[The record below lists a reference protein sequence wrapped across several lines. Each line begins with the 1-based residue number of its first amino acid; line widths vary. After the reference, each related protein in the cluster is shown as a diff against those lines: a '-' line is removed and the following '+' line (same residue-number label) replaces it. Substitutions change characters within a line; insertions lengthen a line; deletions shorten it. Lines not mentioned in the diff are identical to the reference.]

1 MIPPPETYFSGQTW
15 SSDVREVV
23 ERFYDALRSGDE
35 DAIAELVDERFAPG
49 VVARQ
54 PESLPFGGS
63 YEGIG
68 AVKGLYAT
76 IAAPGSPIDL
86 ERLTVA
92 DIIESVGE
100 SDTLDQV
107 VVVLSLPLR
116 SPPTHDPESHPDPLS
131 ALEWWT
137 FEDLRVTEIR
147 TFYWDTA
154 AYAGPLHTTT

>member
-1 MIPPPETYFSGQTW
+1 MTPPETYFSGQTW

-23 ERFYDALRSGDE
+23 ERFYDALRGGDK

-54 PESLPFGGS
+54 PESLPFGGA
-63 YEGIG
+63 YEGLA
-68 AVKGLYAT
+68 AVKALYAT
-76 IAAPGSPIDL
+76 LAAPGSPVDI
-86 ERLTVA
+86 ERLTVVE
-92 DIIESVGE
+92 IIESVGE
-100 SDTLDQV
+100 SDTLDHA

-116 SPPTHDPESHPDPLS
+116 SLPTPDTEPQPDPLS

-137 FEDLRVTEIR
+137 FEDLHVTEIR

-154 AYAGPLHTTT
+154 AYAGPLQAAT